1 MQQIGRITFGQ
12 VTPVLKPI
20 TFKSKAYLDLVRTK
34 GCLICGL
41 RAEPHHITLHDARWG
56 GKSSDLGA
64 IPLCRVHHDIFGAHP
79 KDFGNLATWEQ
90 IWECLYWLE
99 REFLDDLFR
108 RGQI

>member
-12 VTPVLKPI
+12 VTPALKPI

-79 KDFGNLATWEQ
+79 KDFGKLKEWGE
-90 IWECLYWLE
+90 IFECMYWLE

-108 RGQI
+108 RGLI